1 MRPLMHFDFK
11 FSRNPWTQ
19 LRGLRLDIS
28 ELRIPDAVDTRQV
41 LRFDNPALM
50 VIYMASM
57 KTDGSLCR

>member
-11 FSRNPWTQ
+11 FSRNPLTQ

-41 LRFDNPALM
+41 LLFDNSALM